1 MTRPL
6 ALLLMLSVIRGAAG
20 AEPSELGRYESTE
33 RHMGVFFRIVVYAKD
48 EESANAATGAA
59 FSRVAELNRIMSDYD
74 PESELSR
81 LSKSSPT
88 ESPIKVSKELWT
100 VLETSQRLSKKSRGA
115 FDVTVGPMSR
125 LWRRAR
131 RQKQLPRESRISEGK
146 RSVGYLFMQLDE
158 TAQSVKLMRPDMRLD
173 LGGIAKGFAADEA
186 LRTLRERGIRRAL
199 VDASGDLA
207 LGDPPPDKQ
216 GWRIGIAPLEPDA
229 PPSEYLLLANC
240 GVATSGDAWQHV
252 EIDGTRYSHIVDP
265 RTGLGLTDQS
275 SVTVVAPSGML
286 ADGYA
291 SAISV
296 LGPESGIDLA
306 ESSEGIEALVVR
318 AKEGRPE
325 VHRSRGFQS
334 MSFD

>member
-1 MTRPL
+1 
-6 ALLLMLSVIRGAAG
+6 LLMLSIITGAAG
-20 AEPSELGRYESTE
+20 DEPSKLERYECTE
-33 RHMGVFFRIVVYAKD
+33 RHMGVLFRIVVYAND
-48 EESANAATGAA
+48 EESANAVINAA
-59 FSRVAELNRIMSDYD
+59 YSRVAELNRIMSDYD

-88 ESPIKVSKELWT
+88 ESPIKVSEELWT
-100 VLETSQRLSKKSRGA
+100 VLETSQRLSKKSGGA

-125 LWRRAR
+125 LWRRAH
-131 RQKQLPRESRISEGK
+131 RQKELPRESRLAEAK
-146 RSVGYLFMQLDE
+146 QSVGYQFMRLDE
-158 TAQSVKLMRPDMRLD
+158 RAQSVKLLRPNMRLD

-186 LRTLRERGIRRAL
+186 LRTLRERGLRRAL

-207 LGDPPPDKQ
+207 LGDPPPDKK

-275 SVTVVAPSGML
+275 SVTVVARSGML
-286 ADGYA
+286 GDGYA

-296 LGPESGIDLA
+296 LGPKSGIDLA
-306 ESSEGIEALVVR
+306 ENSEGIEALVVR
-318 AKEGRPE
+318 AKDGRPE

-334 MSFD
+334 TPFD

>member
-1 MTRPL
+1 MRTL
-6 ALLLMLSVIRGAAG
+6 ALLLTILLAA
-20 AEPSELGRYESTE
+20 AACSTEPSELGRYESTE
-33 RHMGVFFRIVVYAKD
+33 RHMGVLFTIVVYAKD

-81 LSKSSPT
+81 LSKQSPT
-88 ESPIKVSKELWT
+88 ASPVKVSNELWT
-100 VLETSQRLSKKSRGA
+100 VLASSQRLSEKSDGA

-131 RQKQLPRESRISEGK
+131 RQRELPRESRISEAK
-146 RSVGYLFMQLDE
+146 QSVGYRFMQLDE

-207 LGDPPPDKQ
+207 LGDPPPDKK

-229 PPSEYLLLANC
+229 PPSEYLLLTNC

-265 RTGLGLTDQS
+265 RTGLGLTNQS
-275 SVTVVAPSGML
+275 SVTVVAPTGML

-296 LGPESGIDLA
+296 LGPKSGIELA
-306 ESSEGIEALVVR
+306 ESSEGIEALVVQ
-318 AKEGRPE
+318 AGDGRPE
-325 VHRSRGFQS
+325 VHRSGGFQS